1 MAMLAAGLLCITSFS
16 ACSDDDDKNDDKKY
30 SYKMV
35 LELTDAG
42 DLSAAGVAMVKST
55 FETMVGIVGVQKET
69 SARVNQIFNESVS
82 DIKQDVD
89 KLLKSLPHSEPVKVT
104 YGFYNIDKDKLEF
117 SKVFTY

>member
-1 MAMLAAGLLCITSFS
+1 MLAAGLLCITSFS

-30 SYKMV
+30 SYEMV

-55 FETMVGIVGVQKET
+55 FETMEGIVGVQKET